1 MQKKPKNGT
10 TYLVIIGFVVILV
23 KFIISS
29 QILFDYLGDSST
41 TQEIVDSALH
51 AYTFSVL
58 DALFQGSVLIG
69 LGLIYNRM

>member
-10 TYLVIIGFVVILV
+10 TYLMIIGFVVILV
-23 KFIISS
+23 KIIISS

-41 TQEIVDSALH
+41 SQEIFDLALQS
-51 AYTFSVL
+51 YTYSVL
-58 DALFQGSVLIG
+58 DALFQGSVLFG